1 MTKSSCLRMDKDPT
15 ESLWVRIKERTG
27 KSDITSVP
35 AAGHLTGKNKQM
47 RPSTDR
53 RAASHSRALALKGD
67 FNHLA
72 TCQTEQQDISQQTEG
87 SDPFL
92 PASAA
97 WCPVNT
103 DVMTLQRVEW
113 RATKAIEGLQHLSF
127 EKRLRE
133 LGLFG
138 LMRRFREILS
148 MSKIIWWEAAK
159 RIEPVG
165 FFFVLL
171 K

>member
-1 MTKSSCLRMDKDPT
+1 LSRKLLLQEETGWEDDKGMLLSMTKSSCLRMDKDPT

-27 KSDITSVP
+27 KGDITSVP

-72 TCQTEQQDISQQTEG
+72 TCQTEQQDIRQQTEG

-97 WCPVNT
+97 
-103 DVMTLQRVEW
+103 
-113 RATKAIEGLQHLSF
+113 
-127 EKRLRE
+127 
-133 LGLFG
+133 
-138 LMRRFREILS
+138 
-148 MSKIIWWEAAK
+148 
-159 RIEPVG
+159 
-165 FFFVLL
+165 
-171 K
+171 